1 MNYIKINKT
10 NLKET
15 ITSTSHTK
23 VKEKKFKTNAFIH
36 RNKISN
42 NYSKIH
48 MKFYNAKQFR
58 KITKKIKF

>member
-23 VKEKKFKTNAFIH
+23 VKEKKFKTNAFIN

-48 MKFYNAKQFR
+48 MKFSMPNNSEKLL
-58 KITKKIKF
+58 KK